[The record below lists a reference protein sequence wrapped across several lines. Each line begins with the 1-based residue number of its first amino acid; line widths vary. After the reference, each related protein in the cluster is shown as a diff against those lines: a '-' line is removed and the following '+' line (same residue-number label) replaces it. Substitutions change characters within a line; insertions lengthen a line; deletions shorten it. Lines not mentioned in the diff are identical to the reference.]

1 MVRGCPFPRGCIVSH
16 GPPHHQ
22 LSRRAPFSA
31 KRHEGQRGHAE
42 HPHIHTS
49 LILAV
54 AFALANT
61 VARPACAFGAP
72 AAPPAARRPFAIDS
86 RQTLTYNR
94 VA

>member
-1 MVRGCPFPRGCIVSH
+1 MAALYRMDRRITNVRVALPLEP
-16 GPPHHQ
+16 
-22 LSRRAPFSA
+22 SA
-31 KRHEGQRGHAE
+31 TKASAGTRNT
-42 HPHIHTS
+42 PHIHTS